1 MAEVK
6 TVRAS
11 AKGVDQTPRKVG
23 LIASLIRGRSVA
35 DALLILENTP
45 KRAAKPVAKVVASAR
60 ANAVNTHGLDSK
72 SLRIQTIHVSP
83 GQHLKRYRAAAM
95 GRALPYQKRTSHI
108 NVVVSGEEKPRK
120 KTETT
125 TNASKESK

>member
-6 TVRAS
+6 SVKAS

-23 LIASLIRGRSVA
+23 LIVSMIRGRSVA

-45 KRAAKPVAKVVASAR
+45 KRAAKPVAKVIASAK
-60 ANAVNTHGLDSK
+60 ANAVNTHGLDGK
-72 SLRIQTIHVSP
+72 TLRIETIQVSP
-83 GQHLKRYRAAAM
+83 GQRLKRFRAAAM

-108 NVVVSGEEKPRK
+108 NVVVSGDVKPK
-120 KTETT
+120 KAATA
-125 TNASKESK
+125 ASKESK